1 MKLEARERTKEKKQ
15 RRKEMKEAV
24 RFIPFDN
31 SAFVVCG
38 RFGSLTGLT
47 TPIEWMLSAAIL
59 IDCLKS
65 VPQLLCN
72 RTLQRSKIFRLNIN
86 TMGFIPV

>member
-31 SAFVVCG
+31 SAFVVSG
-38 RFGSLTGLT
+38 KVW
-47 TPIEWMLSAAIL
+47 I
-59 IDCLKS
+59 
-65 VPQLLCN
+65 VN
-72 RTLQRSKIFRLNIN
+72 
-86 TMGFIPV
+86 GFNHTN